1 MRRALVWER
10 AEGLGTE
17 FADVTV
23 GDGELSARGV
33 AIGTRPLPYRLEYEL
48 ATAEGF
54 VTTSL
59 RVGAQGAG
67 WRRALVLG
75 RAAGGTW
82 TVMAEA
88 DGEVGLDPPGGD
100 AAPLFGA
107 LDCDLGLSPLTNTM
121 PVLRHRLLDGGG
133 PVDLLMA
140 WVAVPDLTVVP
151 SAQRY
156 TSRRPATGH
165 RADAG
170 QGPVSVVAFESGGF
184 RADLEFDR
192 DGLVRDYPGLARRV
206 AEG

>member
-10 AEGLGTE
+10 AQGLGME
-17 FADVTV
+17 LADVSM
-23 GDGELSARGV
+23 GDGTLSARGV

-48 ATAEGF
+48 ATADGF

-59 RVGAQGAG
+59 RVSAQGAG
-67 WRRALVLG
+67 WRRSLVLG
-75 RAAGGTW
+75 RGAGGAW
-82 TVMAEA
+82 TVAAEA

-100 AAPLFGA
+100 PAPLLGA

-140 WVAVPDLTVVP
+140 WVAVPDLSVVP

-156 TSRRPATGH
+156 TGH

-170 QGPVSVVAFESGGF
+170 LAAAAVVTFESGGF
-184 RADLEFDR
+184 RADLELDR